1 MNIATLSM
9 EKMTQILKA
18 IDGKYRQYASEPY
31 RLRKASPKEQIE
43 MYENLS
49 EGQLYE
55 LIEKHGVDE
64 VNKWLYKM
72 EQRSKNV

>member
-9 EKMTQILKA
+9 EKMTQLLKA
-18 IDGKYRQYASEPY
+18 IDDKYQQYASEPY
-31 RLRKASPKEQIE
+31 GVRKMTPKEQLE

-49 EGQLYE
+49 EAQLYE

-64 VNKWLYKM
+64 VNKWLYRM
-72 EQRSKNV
+72 EKRREHG

>member
-9 EKMTQILKA
+9 EKMTQLLKA
-18 IDGKYRQYASEPY
+18 IDGKYKQYASEPY
-31 RLRKASPKEQIE
+31 GVRKMTPKEQLE

-49 EGQLYE
+49 EAQLYE

-64 VNKWLYKM
+64 VNRWLYRM
-72 EQRSKNV
+72 EQRSKNG